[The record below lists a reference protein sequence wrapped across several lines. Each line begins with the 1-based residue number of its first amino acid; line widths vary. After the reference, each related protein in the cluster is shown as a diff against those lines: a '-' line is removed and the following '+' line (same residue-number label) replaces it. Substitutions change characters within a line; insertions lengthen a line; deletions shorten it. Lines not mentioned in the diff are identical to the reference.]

1 MVLSHSSF
9 LFLFLL
15 LLRLINILQNTMYI
29 YIYLYVMKWLH
40 HQCNMASYGLRT
52 HWRTK
57 TALQVNTLY
66 SHSVFT
72 YTLTSITN
80 TCPEN
85 KVMTNCIQTES
96 ETSHFIHGSHCI
108 CCNSLKQKRV
118 FYSGFL
124 FSLSLVFFFSFCLY
138 FVVVVVVVK
147 WVIN

>member
-1 MVLSHSSF
+1 MVLTHSSSFFFFFF

-80 TCPEN
+80 SCPEN
-85 KVMTNCIQTES
+85 KVLTNCIQAES
-96 ETSHFIHGSHCI
+96 ETSHFIHGSDCI
-108 CCNSLKQKRV
+108 GCNSLKQNRV
-118 FYSGFL
+118 FLFRVN
-124 FSLSLVFFFSFCLY
+124 FSLSLFFCLY
-138 FVVVVVVVK
+138 FVVVVVK
-147 WVIN
+147 